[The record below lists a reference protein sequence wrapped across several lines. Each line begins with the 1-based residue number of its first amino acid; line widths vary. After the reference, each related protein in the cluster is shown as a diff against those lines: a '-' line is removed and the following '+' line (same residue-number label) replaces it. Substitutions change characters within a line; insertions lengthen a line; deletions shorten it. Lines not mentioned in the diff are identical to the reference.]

1 MILSIFSNIW
11 SFAKALEFLW
21 LIRAPISWYWK
32 EGKLAYNY
40 SPSNLLKDLNVL
52 WSRAGFFF
60 CNTITFY
67 QTAHII
73 ARNLARWRTN
83 SNNFAIL
90 IVLHRKHRYPQLG
103 CHFIFLMKIRRYVL
117 QTETEQDIG
126 HVFIDKE
133 TRERYHQLFII
144 YCTNKKKSEV
154 QRRVFEKKETRYKFI
169 YIYIYT
175 RPSLSNISILP
186 FQDRN
191 TKAID
196 CLALSLSLNS
206 KKIIFKHCICN
217 KNKKNFISKISEI
230 YKNIVILVNFFKD

>member
-1 MILSIFSNIW
+1 MCF
-11 SFAKALEFLW
+11 
-21 LIRAPISWYWK
+21 RK
-32 EGKLAYNY
+32 E
-40 SPSNLLKDLNVL
+40 
-52 WSRAGFFF
+52 
-60 CNTITFY
+60 
-67 QTAHII
+67 
-73 ARNLARWRTN
+73 RN
-83 SNNFAIL
+83 S
-90 IVLHRKHRYPQLG
+90 
-103 CHFIFLMKIRRYVL
+103 L
-117 QTETEQDIG
+117 Q
-126 HVFIDKE
+126 
-133 TRERYHQLFII
+133 
-144 YCTNKKKSEV
+144 
-154 QRRVFEKKETRYKFI
+154 I